1 MTKSNSDGGFW
12 GSDGLQVPEGYEST
26 VKRAQSI
33 LEADSAPPI
42 EKFMRIFDREPEDV
56 AKQIVHD
63 NLMRIDIPVL
73 CFELRGEDD
82 EWTQRLCDELAT
94 LIAEHGY

>member
-1 MTKSNSDGGFW
+1 MKTKSDGGFW
-12 GSDGLQVPEGYEST
+12 GVDGDEYKRRYPT
-26 VKRAQSI
+26 AVKRAQAI
-33 LEADSAPPI
+33 LEADSDTPL
-42 EKFMRIFDREPEDV
+42 EKFSRIFEREPEDV

-94 LIAEHGY
+94 LVAEHGY